1 MSFHLEYP
9 LISGRIYVTESQIIC
24 GSRDGTANVLYPHSS
39 YTHPSTKQCNY
50 VYTHPSTIQC
60 NAAAEINNL
69 KSSVSNGKSLIAS
82 AITDKGVSTAATF
95 QTMAN
100 NIRQIVSIGSGQG
113 RAQVI
118 SLTGSS
124 ILGNRGSQYVIV
136 PTSFTTTSGM
146 MFYGIV
152 STDSSEHFFGCAEN
166 RSYSYN
172 NGTQNHWFSFSISN
186 GNLTMSISSSYEIY
200 RVNGVV
206 YQA

>member
-1 MSFHLEYP
+1 M
-9 LISGRIYVTESQIIC
+9 ISGRIYVTESQIIC

-50 VYTHPSTIQC
+50 VYTHPSDIQC
-60 NAAAEINNL
+60 NAASEIESL
-69 KSSVSNGKSLIAS
+69 KTSVSNGKSAIAS
-82 AITDKGVSTAATF
+82 AITGKGVSTAATATF

-136 PTSFTTTSGM
+136 PTSFATTSGM

-152 STDSSEHFFGCAEN
+152 STDSYEHFFGCAEN

-172 NGTQNHWFSFSISN
+172 NGTQNHRFSFSISN